1 MARVSR
7 ALSATASHG
16 RARRTRSW
24 GWKVAFPLSFAAL
37 IGLWWFATTVL
48 DVPRYVLPT
57 VDDTVRALYI
67 GTVDRAFERSGLLMP
82 LLASLKAA
90 ALGYVFGAGTGFLL
104 AATMSESEVVRR
116 VVMPYVVA
124 LQSLPK
130 VALAPLMVI
139 WFGFGLES
147 KVVLASLVCFFPM
160 LIASFT
166 GFSSAN
172 RDQIKLF
179 RSIRASRFQIF
190 RYLKLP
196 NAAPMVFA
204 GLDMAI
210 VYALIGTIV
219 AEFVGGQEGIGI
231 SIIQMRFVNDT
242 ASVFAALFLL
252 ALTGILLHAAVRLI
266 ETKAIYWTE
275 MEGGLRL
282 T

>member
-1 MARVSR
+1 MTRIGR
-7 ALSATASHG
+7 ALSATGAPN
-16 RARRTRSW
+16 RSRQG
-24 GWKVAFPLSFAAL
+24 GWRFAFPLSFAAL

-48 DVPRYVLPT
+48 TVPNYVLPT
-57 VDDTVRALYI
+57 VDDTARALYI
-67 GTVDRAFERSGLLMP
+67 GTIDRAFERGGLLLP

-90 ALGYVFGAGTGFLL
+90 ALGFVFGAGAGFLL
-104 AATMSESEVVRR
+104 AAAMAESEPVRR

-179 RSIRASRFQIF
+179 RSMRASRFQIF

-204 GLDMAI
+204 GLDMAV

-242 ASVFAALFLL
+242 ASVFAALVLL
-252 ALTGILLHAAVRLI
+252 AVTGILLHAAVRLV
-266 ETKAIYWTE
+266 ETRAIYWTE

>member
-1 MARVSR
+1 MTRIVR
-7 ALSATASHG
+7 ALSTTA
-16 RARRTRSW
+16 APNRSRQW
-24 GWKVAFPLSFAAL
+24 GWRFAFPLSFAAL
-37 IGLWWFATTVL
+37 IGLWWFATTIL
-48 DVPRYVLPT
+48 TVPNYVLPT
-57 VDDTVRALYI
+57 VDDTARALYI
-67 GTVDRAFERSGLLMP
+67 GTVDRAFERGGLLLP

-90 ALGYVFGAGTGFLL
+90 ALGFVFGAGTGFLL
-104 AATMSESEVVRR
+104 AAAMAESEPIRR

-160 LIASFT
+160 LIASYT

-179 RSIRASRFQIF
+179 RSMRASRFQIF

-204 GLDMAI
+204 GLDMAV

-252 ALTGILLHAAVRLI
+252 ALTGILLHAAVRLV

>member
-1 MARVSR
+1 MARMGR
-7 ALSATASHG
+7 ALL
-16 RARRTRSW
+16 RAGAPAVAAPRRQW
-24 GWKVAFPLSFAAL
+24 GWKLAFPVSFAVL
-37 IGLWWFATTVL
+37 IGLWWFATAVL
-48 DVPRYVLPT
+48 DVPGYVLPT
-57 VDDTVRALYI
+57 VDDTARALYI
-67 GTVDRAFERSGLLMP
+67 GTIDRAFERGGLLLP

-90 ALGYVFGAGTGFLL
+90 ALGYVFGAGAGFLL
-104 AATMSESEVVRR
+104 AAAMAESEAVRR

-147 KVVLASLVCFFPM
+147 KVVLAALVCFFPM

-172 RDQIKLF
+172 RDQMKLF
-179 RSIRASRFQIF
+179 RSMRASRLQIF

-219 AEFVGGQEGIGI
+219 AEFVGGQEGIGV

-252 ALTGILLHAAVRLI
+252 ALTGILLHAAVRRV
-266 ETKAIYWTE
+266 ETRAIYWTE

>member
-1 MARVSR
+1 MARTTR
-7 ALSATASHG
+7 ALSPP
-16 RARRTRSW
+16 RAAAAPRPPWRAGW
-24 GWKVAFPLSFAAL
+24 GLAFPVSFGAL
-37 IGLWWFATTVL
+37 LALWWFATTFL

-57 VDDTVRALYI
+57 VGDTAQALYI
-67 GTVDRAFERSGLLMP
+67 GTIDRAFERGGLLLP

-90 ALGYVFGAGTGFLL
+90 ALGYLFGAGAGFLL
-104 AATMSESEVVRR
+104 AAAMAESEPVRR

-166 GFSSAN
+166 GFSSVN
-172 RDQIKLF
+172 RDQMKLF
-179 RSIRASRFQIF
+179 RSIRASRIQIF

-219 AEFVGGQEGIGI
+219 AEFVGGQEGIGV

-252 ALTGILLHAAVRLI
+252 ALTGILLHAAVRAV
-266 ETKAIYWTE
+266 EARAIYWTE

>member
-1 MARVSR
+1 MARISR
-7 ALSATASHG
+7 AVSTPA
-16 RARRTRSW
+16 ARPTRSRHW
-24 GWKVAFPLSFAAL
+24 GWRFASPLSFAAL
-37 IGLWWFATTVL
+37 IGVWWFATTFM
-48 DVPRYVLPT
+48 DVPGYVLPT
-57 VDDTVRALYI
+57 VDETARALYI
-67 GTVDRAFERSGLLMP
+67 GTIDRAFERGGLLLP

-90 ALGYVFGAGTGFLL
+90 ALGYVFGAGAGFLV
-104 AATMSESEVVRR
+104 AAAMAESEPVRR

-160 LIASFT
+160 LIASYT

-179 RSIRASRFQIF
+179 RSMRASRLQIF

-204 GLDMAI
+204 GLDMAV

-252 ALTGILLHAAVRLI
+252 ALTGILLHAAVRMV
-266 ETKAIYWTE
+266 EARAIYWTE